1 MAVIQL
7 QSAYNTTSLKIHYS
21 SQGPGRN
28 NDTITSG
35 GHEESLRKEL
45 FHEDGSELGEPNRNG
60 EAPRDDA
67 HWGAISIHRVGRA
80 K

>member
-1 MAVIQL
+1 M
-7 QSAYNTTSLKIHYS
+7 SLKIHYS

-35 GHEESLRKEL
+35 GHKESLRKEL
-45 FHEDGSELGEPNRNG
+45 FHEDGSELGEPNRNVEG
-60 EAPRDDA
+60 PRDEV
-67 HWGAISIHRVGRA
+67 HLGAFSVHRVGKA